1 MASPFLDIERL
12 GKGVDLINDFSEELG
27 AYIAGIEIAED
38 STVIHKD
45 NSPAYTRIIYSGS
58 IADLNFSIS
67 NDSGAAFKQYVSGGV
82 PKTGAEGQFYWPASM
97 NVTGLDNIVKGGFE
111 TVNPTNLDTESST
124 TQTLSL
130 SLNGEGDINAPFS
143 ANLNGEVNIWVSGG
157 KVLDDH
163 FSNPVNGNF
172 NTGKEYM
179 NTVLEVPIEYDE
191 ESKLVSIGEYDFAD
205 FDFSPDLSDYWA
217 IYYNT
222 ALKPIADWWDS
233 EFKPLKD
240 IKITVPNPIEAV
252 NSKVTSQIA
261 SGDNYAKKNLGK
273 FISSQINSSSV
284 KPFVD
289 DSFLPLLKYSWNQR
303 DYPAKF
309 IDVDIEYDSLLDNI
323 TGATL
328 ERRNRTYSHIYE
340 EKNTINTLRET
351 RSSQRMKNLDES
363 KSARFT
369 FFSEEDFTR
378 KNADII
384 LNFSEKRGDKIALSS
399 MKFDDIEV
407 INYKHVENNKQFRR
421 AKRGKANI
429 IGFERKNRIDLY
441 FDENAEDRGM
451 GDGGIFSVLKSESEK
466 LPMLISSDF
475 VVI

>member
-27 AYIAGIEIAED
+27 GYIAGIDIAEGT
-38 STVIHKD
+38 TVKKKG
-45 NSPAYTRIIYSGS
+45 NAYTRFNWSGS

-67 NDSGAAFKQYVSGGV
+67 NDSGAKFSKYVD
-82 PKTGAEGQFYWPASM
+82 PKTGASGQFYWPASM

-111 TVNPTNLDTESST
+111 TVNPTNLDTDSST

-143 ANLNGEVNIWVSGG
+143 ANLNGKIEIWGSGI
-157 KVLDDH
+157 KISSSN

-179 NTVLEVPIEYDE
+179 QTVLEVPIEYDE

-217 IYYNT
+217 VYYNT
-222 ALKPIADWWDS
+222 ALKPTADWWDS
-233 EFKPLKD
+233 EFKPLTD
-240 IKITVPNPIEAV
+240 IGLNVPNPIKAV
-252 NSKVTSQIA
+252 NSKVTNQIA
-261 SGDNYAKKNLGK
+261 SGDEYAKKNLGK

-289 DSFLPLLKYSWNQR
+289 DSFLPLLKYSWNQK

-309 IDVDIEYDSLLDNI
+309 IDVDTEYDSLLDLV
-323 TGATL
+323 TGDTL
-328 ERRNRTYSHIYE
+328 KHRNSTYGHIYE
-340 EKNTINTLRET
+340 ETSTINTLRKAKW
-351 RSSQRMKNLDES
+351 SPQRMKNLDES

-369 FFSEEDFTR
+369 FFQEEKFTS
-378 KNADII
+378 KNADLIV
-384 LNFSEKRGDKIALSS
+384 NFSKERGDKIALSS
-399 MKFDDIEV
+399 MKFDGIED
-407 INYKHVENNKQFRR
+407 INYNHVENKKQFRR
-421 AKRGKANI
+421 AMRGKANI
-429 IGFERKNRIDLY
+429 IGFERKNGIDLY
-441 FDENAEDRGM
+441 FDENAGDREL
-451 GDGGIFSVLKSESEK
+451 GDGGIFSVLKSESER
-466 LPMLISSDF
+466 LPMLVSSDF